1 MRFNIRKPQG
11 IDAVIEHFL
20 GATGDV
26 LVDLPAGGSDMT
38 ARLCSAGSAEGTLD
52 IRTLFPEVNAR
63 LLIVF
68 VIDPSRDALVAL
80 DAEIK
85 ALSNPV
91 TDWVVVRNHR
101 FEDTPFDRFDKW
113 ADGKLEGVPVL
124 DMPRLDPRVIDALI
138 NAKANLTELGGLE
151 SASALMK
158 MRGAAALRVWT
169 GELRKGKVLDG

>member
-1 MRFNIRKPQG
+1 
-11 IDAVIEHFL
+11 VIEHFL
-20 GATGDV
+20 GATEDV

-38 ARLCSAGSAEGTLD
+38 AQLCSAGSAEGTLD

-91 TDWVVVRNHR
+91 ADWVVVRNHR
-101 FEDTPFDRFDKW
+101 FEDTLFDRFDKW

-124 DMPRLDPRVIDALI
+124 DMPRLDPRVIGALI
-138 NAKANLTELGGLE
+138 NAKANLTELGDME

-158 MRGAAALRVWT
+158 IRGAAALRVWSE
-169 GELRKGKVLDG
+169 ELQKGKVLDG